1 VTFHYRDTVTMG
13 SADTGTVSV
22 GFTERRLDLGDLA
35 PAAVREAALAEVA
48 QATGATPYLMRQVH
62 GARVHVV
69 DPESGP
75 ESGSDPVPD
84 ADALVTAAAAVAL
97 IARAADCVPVLLA
110 SDAGPVGAVHAGR
123 EGVRLGVVPA
133 ALERLRSLGA
143 GAVRAWVGPHI
154 CGGCYEVPEPLRAE
168 VSAAVPATWA
178 TTSWGT
184 PALDLGAG
192 VRAQLTAAGCTVV
205 EVGGCTREDPELHS
219 HRRDGAAAGRMAGVV
234 WRTR

>member
-1 VTFHYRDTVTMG
+1 MTFHYRDTVTMG

-62 GARVHVV
+62 GVGVHVV
-69 DPESGP
+69 DPESGSGAVP
-75 ESGSDPVPD
+75 E
-84 ADALVTAAAAVAL
+84 ADALVTAAAGVAL
-97 IARAADCVPVLLA
+97 LARAADCVPVLLA

-154 CGGCYEVPEPLRAE
+154 CGSCYEVPEQLRAE

-178 TTSWGT
+178 RTSWGT

-192 VRAQLTAAGCTVV
+192 VRAQLAAAGCTVV
-205 EVGGCTREDPELHS
+205 EVGGCTREDSELHS
-219 HRRDGAAAGRMAGVV
+219 HRRDGAGAGRMAGVV